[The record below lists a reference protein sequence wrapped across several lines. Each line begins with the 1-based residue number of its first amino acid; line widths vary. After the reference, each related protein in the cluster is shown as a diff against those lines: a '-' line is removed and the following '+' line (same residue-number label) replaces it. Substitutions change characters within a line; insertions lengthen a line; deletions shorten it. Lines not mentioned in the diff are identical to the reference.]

1 MPTFG
6 FGSNEPNIT
15 PGGDRV
21 GGFAQK
27 IKELFADLY
36 DKLNSVTWSNATQS
50 SAGFMSVDD
59 KKKLDCIYY
68 GECST
73 AAATAAKV
81 VTCAAFTLA
90 AGSRVIVK
98 FTVTNTAASP
108 TLNVNSTG
116 AKAIQYR
123 GAAITAGYLAANRTY
138 EFVYDGTN
146 WQLVGDIDTN
156 TDTHWTSHLYAGAS
170 NGTAN
175 AATTNGNTYLILCDN
190 TTARDRRKIA
200 GSGATT
206 VTSDASGNITISS
219 TNTTYSN
226 FVKSGSTAAAGLVPS
241 PGTTAGT
248 TKYLR
253 EDATWQVPPNTVY
266 THPTTS
272 GNKHIPSG
280 GSSGQILRWSAD
292 GTAAWGSDNNTTYSN
307 FVKSG
312 SSAHAGL
319 VPAPSTTAGTT
330 KYLREDATWQVPP
343 DNNTT
348 YTNFVKSGS
357 SAKAGLVPSPGTTAG
372 TTKYLREDATW
383 QVPPNTNT
391 VTTASTTGSGN
402 AVTAVTASNGA
413 LTVTK
418 GDIFLTDGTDQTIT
432 ATKTAKVNNKGW
444 GIMSADGA
452 YSQYFRVGSGGV
464 NRGIWDANL
473 GKWMIHA
480 NASTCYFNGYELNK
494 SVPSNAVFTDNNTTY
509 SNMTAATA
517 SAAGTAGLVPA
528 PAAGV
533 VSRCLLA
540 NATWGYPAQI
550 ATARTITCKIKI
562 GSTTFSGNAS
572 FNGTGNITID
582 LGTVS

>member
-6 FGSNEPNIT
+6 FGSNEPNIS

-206 VTSDASGNITISS
+206 VTSDASGNITIASTNTTYS
-219 TNTTYSN
+219 NMTAATASAAGKAGLVPAPAAGAQGKFLRGDATWQTPTNTTYSN
-226 FVKSGSTAAAGLVPS
+226 FVKSGSSAAAGLVPSPGTTAGTSKYLREDATWQVPPNTTYSNFVKSGSGAKAGLVPS

-266 THPTTS
+266 THPTTA
-272 GNKHIPSG
+272 GNKHIPAG
-280 GSSGQILRWSAD
+280 GSSGQILKWSAS
-292 GTAAWGSDNNTTYSN
+292 GTAAWDSPTNSGAAPKPTASSGVGQWYRIHKTAESSFSSVTLPSGGTWAYYVYIIVGSDRGRAGIAAG
-307 FVKSG
+307 G
-312 SSAHAGL
+312 SS
-319 VPAPSTTAGTT
+319 VSFGT
-330 KYLREDATWQVPP
+330 
-343 DNNTT
+343 N
-348 YTNFVKSGS
+348 
-357 SAKAGLVPSPGTTAG
+357 
-372 TTKYLREDATW
+372 
-383 QVPPNTNT
+383 
-391 VTTASTTGSGN
+391 VTSC
-402 AVTAVTASNGA
+402 
-413 LTVTK
+413 
-418 GDIFLTDGTDQTIT
+418 DGFAWRI
-432 ATKTAKVNNKGW
+432 V
-444 GIMSADGA
+444 
-452 YSQYFRVGSGGV
+452 
-464 NRGIWDANL
+464 
-473 GKWMIHA
+473 
-480 NASTCYFNGYELNK
+480 
-494 SVPSNAVFTDNNTTY
+494 
-509 SNMTAATA
+509 
-517 SAAGTAGLVPA
+517 
-528 PAAGV
+528 
-533 VSRCLLA
+533 
-540 NATWGYPAQI
+540 
-550 ATARTITCKIKI
+550 
-562 GSTTFSGNAS
+562 
-572 FNGTGNITID
+572 
-582 LGTVS
+582 

>member
-138 EFVYDGTN
+138 EFVYDGTS
-146 WQLVGDIDTN
+146 WQLVGD
-156 TDTHWTSHLYAGAS
+156 TDTHMTSHLYAGAS

-206 VTSDASGNITISS
+206 VTSDASGNITIAS

-226 FVKSGSTAAAGLVPS
+226 FVKSGSSAAAGLVP
-241 PGTTAGT
+241 
-248 TKYLR
+248 K
-253 EDATWQVPPNTVY
+253 
-266 THPTTS
+266 
-272 GNKHIPSG
+272 
-280 GSSGQILRWSAD
+280 
-292 GTAAWGSDNNTTYSN
+292 
-307 FVKSG
+307 
-312 SSAHAGL
+312 
-319 VPAPSTTAGTT
+319 PSTTAGTT
-330 KYLREDATWQVPP
+330 KYLREDASWQVPP
-343 DNNTT
+343 DTNTHYASHFWLGAKQATSQAAQTNGNVWLTLCDDTTVRNYINLVGSGATSVVCDGNGKATFSSTNTT
-348 YTNFVKSGS
+348 YSNMTAASS
-357 SAKAGLVPSPGTTAG
+357 SAAGKAGLVPAPAKGKQASF
-372 TTKYLREDATW
+372 LRGDATW
-383 QVPPNTNT
+383 AVP
-391 VTTASTTGSGN
+391 
-402 AVTAVTASNGA
+402 
-413 LTVTK
+413 
-418 GDIFLTDGTDQTIT
+418 
-432 ATKTAKVNNKGW
+432 
-444 GIMSADGA
+444 
-452 YSQYFRVGSGGV
+452 
-464 NRGIWDANL
+464 
-473 GKWMIHA
+473 
-480 NASTCYFNGYELNK
+480 
-494 SVPSNAVFTDNNTTY
+494 TDNNTTY
-509 SNMTAATA
+509 SNMTACTT
-517 SAAGTAGLVPA
+517 SAAGKAGLVPA

-550 ATARTITCKIKI
+550 ATARTITAKIKI

-572 FNGTGNITID
+572 FNGTSNVTID

>member
-138 EFVYDGTN
+138 EFVYDGTS

-175 AATTNGNTYLILCDN
+175 AATTNGNTYLIICDN
-190 TTARDRRKIA
+190 STARDRRKIA

-241 PGTTAGT
+241 PGTIAGT

-266 THPTTS
+266 THPTTA

-280 GSSGQILRWSAD
+280 GASGQILRWSAD
-292 GTAAWGSDNNTTYSN
+292 GTAAWGADNNTTYSN

-343 DNNTT
+343 NTNTT
-348 YTNFVKSGS
+348 YSNFVKSGS
-357 SAKAGLVPSPGTTAG
+357 SAAAGLVPSPGTTAG
-372 TTKYLREDATW
+372 TTRYLREDATW
-383 QVPPNTNT
+383 QVPPDTNT
-391 VTTASTTGSGN
+391 VYTHPT
-402 AVTAVTASNGA
+402 
-413 LTVTK
+413 
-418 GDIFLTDGTDQTIT
+418 
-432 ATKTAKVNNKGW
+432 
-444 GIMSADGA
+444 SAG
-452 YSQYFRVGSGGV
+452 YKHIPSGGSS
-464 NRGIWDANL
+464 GQCL
-473 GKWMIHA
+473 KYS
-480 NASTCYFNGYELNK
+480 ASGTAAWG
-494 SVPSNAVFTDNNTTY
+494 TDNNTTY
-509 SNMTAATA
+509 SNMTAATS
-517 SAAGTAGLVPA
+517 SAAGTAGLVPAPAKGKQASFLRGDATWAVPTDNNTTYSNMTACTTSAAGKAGLVPA

-550 ATARTITCKIKI
+550 ATARTITAKIKI

-572 FNGTGNITID
+572 FNGTGNVTID

>member
-253 EDATWQVPPNTVY
+253 EDATWQVPPDTVY
-266 THPTTS
+266 THPTTA

-312 SSAHAGL
+312 SGAKAGL

-343 DNNTT
+343 DTNTT
-348 YTNFVKSGS
+348 YSNFVKSGS
-357 SAKAGLVPSPGTTAG
+357 GAKAGLVPSPGTTAGTSKYLREDATWQVPPNTTYSNFVKSGSGAKAGLVPSPGTTAG

-383 QVPPNTNT
+383 QVPPNTVYT
-391 VTTASTTGSGN
+391 HPTTAGNKHIPSGGSSGQILKWSASGTAAWDSPTN
-402 AVTAVTASNGA
+402 SGAAPKPIASSGVGQWYRIHKTAESGVTSVTLPSGGTWAYFVYI
-413 LTVTK
+413 LV
-418 GDIFLTDGTDQTIT
+418 GTDQTR
-432 ATKTAKVNNKGW
+432 A
-444 GIMSADGA
+444 GI
-452 YSQYFRVGSGGV
+452 
-464 NRGIWDANL
+464 
-473 GKWMIHA
+473 
-480 NASTCYFNGYELNK
+480 
-494 SVPSNAVFTDNNTTY
+494 
-509 SNMTAATA
+509 
-517 SAAGTAGLVPA
+517 AAGGSS
-528 PAAGV
+528 
-533 VSRCLLA
+533 VS
-540 NATWGYPAQI
+540 
-550 ATARTITCKIKI
+550 
-562 GSTTFSGNAS
+562 F
-572 FNGTGNITID
+572 D
-582 LGTVS
+582 VSVRDVEGFAWRVA

>member
-146 WQLVGDIDTN
+146 WQLVGDIDT
-156 TDTHWTSHLYAGAS
+156 DTHWTSHLYAGAS

-226 FVKSGSTAAAGLVPS
+226 FVKSGSTAAAGLVP
-241 PGTTAGT
+241 
-248 TKYLR
+248 K
-253 EDATWQVPPNTVY
+253 
-266 THPTTS
+266 
-272 GNKHIPSG
+272 
-280 GSSGQILRWSAD
+280 
-292 GTAAWGSDNNTTYSN
+292 
-307 FVKSG
+307 
-312 SSAHAGL
+312 
-319 VPAPSTTAGTT
+319 PSTTAGTT
-330 KYLREDATWQVPP
+330 KYLREDATWQVPT
-343 DNNTT
+343 NTT
-348 YTNFVKSGS
+348 YSNFVKSGS
-357 SAKAGLVPSPGTTAG
+357 SAAAGLVPKPSTTAG
-372 TTKYLREDATW
+372 TTKYLREDASW
-383 QVPPNTNT
+383 QVPPDTNT
-391 VTTASTTGSGN
+391 HYASHFYLGAKQATSQAAQTNGNVWLTLCDDTTVRNYINLVGRGATSVVCDGSG
-402 AVTAVTASNGA
+402 
-413 LTVTK
+413 K
-418 GDIFLTDGTDQTIT
+418 
-432 ATKTAKVNNKGW
+432 ATF
-444 GIMSADGA
+444 S
-452 YSQYFRVGSGGV
+452 
-464 NRGIWDANL
+464 
-473 GKWMIHA
+473 
-480 NASTCYFNGYELNK
+480 ST
-494 SVPSNAVFTDNNTTY
+494 NTTY
-509 SNMTAATA
+509 SNMTACTT
-517 SAAGTAGLVPA
+517 SAAGKAGLVPA

-533 VSRCLLA
+533 VNRCLLA

-550 ATARTITCKIKI
+550 ATARTITAKIKI

-572 FNGTGNITID
+572 FNGTGNVTID